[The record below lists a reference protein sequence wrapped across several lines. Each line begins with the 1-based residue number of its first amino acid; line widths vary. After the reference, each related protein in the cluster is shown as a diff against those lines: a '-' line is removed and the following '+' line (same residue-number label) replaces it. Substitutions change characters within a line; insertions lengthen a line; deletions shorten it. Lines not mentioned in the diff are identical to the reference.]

1 MTEQLLAQ
9 QLESP
14 SGTGRVDPEVKSD
27 SQAPQPT
34 SGIPPSRHPILTGS
48 SGALGREASDARRSD
63 IDRRNRRAVIQ
74 YQFRCDQTA
83 AHRDGAEGIKGQGA

>member
-48 SGALGREASDARRSD
+48 SARRSQPLKSRSSVPTEYD
-63 IDRRNRRAVIQ
+63 DRSNA
-74 YQFRCDQTA
+74 TA
-83 AHRDGAEGIKGQGA
+83 EAETPGVGRLHVGSDGVSM

>member
-34 SGIPPSRHPILTGS
+34 SGIPPSRHPILTG
-48 SGALGREASDARRSD
+48 RSERSEMD
-63 IDRRNRRAVIQ
+63 
-74 YQFRCDQTA
+74 
-83 AHRDGAEGIKGQGA
+83 